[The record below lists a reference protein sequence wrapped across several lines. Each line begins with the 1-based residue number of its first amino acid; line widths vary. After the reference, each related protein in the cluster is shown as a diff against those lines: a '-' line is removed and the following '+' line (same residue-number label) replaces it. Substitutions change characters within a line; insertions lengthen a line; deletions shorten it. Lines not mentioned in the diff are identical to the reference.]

1 MSFSNLID
9 QKIDTKNVLVV
20 DDQPDNLFLIEAILD
35 DPSYM
40 LTCLESGKAALEIV
54 TQLSP
59 DLILLDVMMPEMDGY
74 TVTRLIRENTA
85 LPYIPIL
92 LITAHDQSS
101 VVEGLDAGADDFIRK
116 PFDVNE
122 LRARVR
128 SLLRLK
134 RSMDSQ
140 NHMIRQRDD
149 FVARLTHDL
158 RTPLVAANRIL
169 DFCRNHAFGEI
180 AKDANEALANVMQSN
195 KNLLDMVNT
204 LLEVYRHE
212 AGKKNLTYSTLNFAD
227 LTESVLKELQIL
239 AVDKHLDCQ
248 IWDDAGLLATQRGDF
263 QMQGDA
269 LELRRVLA
277 NLIGNAIKFTDE
289 GFVHLRLEKHPS
301 PPPAIVE
308 TGIQQPATPWI
319 SLEVKD
325 SGVGITPEDQS
336 QIFAWFRQG
345 TNMRA
350 GSGLGLHLAHRI
362 VTSHGG
368 IITVNSAPGQGST
381 FTLYLPAYPYNLQ
394 KN

>member
-1 MSFSNLID
+1 MSLSNLID

-35 DPSYM
+35 EPSYM
-40 LTCLESGKAALEIV
+40 LTCLESGKAALDIV
-54 TQLSP
+54 TQLCP

-74 TVTRLIRENTA
+74 TVTRIIRENTK

-134 RSMDSQ
+134 QSMDSQ

-158 RTPLVAANRIL
+158 RTPLVAANRVL

-180 AKDANEALANVMQSN
+180 AQEANEAIANVMLSN

-212 AGKKNLTYSTLNFAD
+212 AGKKNLTYSTFNFAD
-227 LTESVLKELQIL
+227 LTEAVLKELQIL
-239 AVDKHLDCQ
+239 AVDKNLDCRLC
-248 IWDDAGLLATQRGDF
+248 DDDGILDSQRSDF
-263 QMQGDA
+263 QVQGDA
-269 LELRRVLA
+269 LELRRVLT

-301 PPPAIVE
+301 PPPLAVE
-308 TGIQQPATPWI
+308 AGIQNFGGPWI
-319 SLEVKD
+319 SMEVKD
-325 SGVGITPEDQS
+325 SGVGIAPEDQP

-368 IITVNSAPGQGST
+368 TITVDSTPGKGST
-381 FTLYLPAYPYNLQ
+381 FTLYLPTSPYNLQ
-394 KN
+394 KQ